1 MEKVKTLIVGGG
13 TAGLFLAAAMKTE
26 NVRIVEKGERLG
38 KKLSA
43 TGNGQGN
50 LTNEG
55 VSASRYFNVGART
68 SALSLA
74 LERYGK
80 DSLCAFMNELGAI
93 VLSDGRGRYYPT
105 GKQASAITDLLRY
118 RLEKKGV
125 SVQTGGVVTRLKK
138 QGVGFIATVKTPSG
152 EEELYAENVVLA
164 VGGKAAKNFGTDGSA
179 YALAR
184 SFGHTVTE
192 LYPSLVQL
200 KTDVAPIKTL
210 RGIRVDAAVTAYDG
224 KGNRLGTERGDVIFT
239 EYGVSGDAIFRLSA
253 FVADKLEQGV
263 TLSLAFLPDVDGETL
278 LSALRI
284 KQTDSAI
291 PESELLCGILNNQV
305 GRAVLKSRKNGS
317 LESTVSAMK
326 DFRLTVKGS
335 LGFDYAQVTKGGV
348 PLDEVTEELESKYA
362 KGLYFAGEV
371 LDVDGEC
378 GGFNLQ
384 WAYSSARVVAAA
396 IDHKEA

>member
-13 TAGLFLAAAMKTE
+13 AAGLFLAAAMKTE

-93 VLSDGRGRYYPT
+93 VLPDGRGRYYPT

-138 QGVGFIATVKTPSG
+138 QGVGFIATMKTPSG

-224 KGNRLGTERGDVIFT
+224 KGNRLGAERGDVIFT

-284 KQTDSAI
+284 KQIDGAI

-305 GRAVLKSRKNGS
+305 GRSVLKSRKNGS

-348 PLDEVTEELESKYA
+348 PLEEVTEELESKYA

-396 IDHKEA
+396 IDRKEA

>member
-13 TAGLFLAAAMKTE
+13 AAGLFLAAAMKTE

-93 VLSDGRGRYYPT
+93 VLPDGRGRYYPT

-278 LSALRI
+278 LSALRT
-284 KQTDSAI
+284 KQTDGAI

-348 PLDEVTEELESKYA
+348 PLEEVTEELESKYA